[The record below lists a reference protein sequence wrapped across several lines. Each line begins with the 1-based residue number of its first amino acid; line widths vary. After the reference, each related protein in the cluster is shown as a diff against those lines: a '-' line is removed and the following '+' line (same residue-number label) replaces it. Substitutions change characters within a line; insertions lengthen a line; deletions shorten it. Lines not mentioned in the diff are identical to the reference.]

1 MSDLHFFFL
10 LCNFFSSCICNL
22 LNNVKNEKGS
32 WEGDS
37 RLGLAL
43 PGHGVPSWAVAFSLI
58 LGWFWAWGL

>member
-43 PGHGVPSWAVAFSLI
+43 PGHGVSSESGICNCGCLPAALSL
-58 LGWFWAWGL
+58 